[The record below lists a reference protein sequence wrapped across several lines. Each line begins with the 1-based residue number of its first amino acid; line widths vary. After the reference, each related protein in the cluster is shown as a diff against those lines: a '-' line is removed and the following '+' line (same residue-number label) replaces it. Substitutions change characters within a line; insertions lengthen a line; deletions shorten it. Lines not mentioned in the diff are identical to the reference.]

1 MTHEI
6 TVRRKAPSEA
16 VEAQVAPVVL
26 LRDTLSVLGPRIL
39 KEHSTTI
46 DRKVYVHVAGVTLIA
61 AAFGY
66 HVREVGAVRIDIDGI
81 GAWEAT
87 AEIVRASDGMV
98 VGRGSAI
105 CSDDEKAWGK
115 RPQFARR
122 AMASTRAAGRALRL
136 FFGHALTMCGENVA
150 TVTREEMP
158 DEGD

>member
-66 HVREVGAVRIDIDGI
+66 HVREVGAVRIDIDGV

-87 AEIVRASDGMV
+87 AEIVRGSDGMV

-158 DEGD
+158 DDVD